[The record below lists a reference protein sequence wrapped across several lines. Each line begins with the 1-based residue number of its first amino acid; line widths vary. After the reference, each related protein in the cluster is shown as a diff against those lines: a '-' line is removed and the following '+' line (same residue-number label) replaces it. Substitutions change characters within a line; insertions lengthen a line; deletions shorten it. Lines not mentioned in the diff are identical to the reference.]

1 MSGDGMFQ
9 APASGRD
16 RLPMI
21 IWHSPQALFW
31 IAAKCFR
38 QSPNPESVLS
48 AMTAILDFATR
59 SDRVGM
65 RARDLLANI
74 RFGAAGDAE
83 EMAPRIY
90 IGRSGEAPALATS
103 EYRGHR
109 RLAEIENRS
118 AEAEGRV
125 LRQAALV
132 QRLSLGDRDATL
144 AVAFLQTM
152 QTTLR
157 LMHQHKSVLLR
168 DLARSRASKYS
179 SGSAHFS
186 AFR

>member
-1 MSGDGMFQ
+1 
-9 APASGRD
+9 
-16 RLPMI
+16 MI

-109 RLAEIENRS
+109 RLAEIENRI

-132 QRLSLGDRDATL
+132 PEAVLG
-144 AVAFLQTM
+144 
-152 QTTLR
+152 
-157 LMHQHKSVLLR
+157 
-168 DLARSRASKYS
+168 RS
-179 SGSAHFS
+179 
-186 AFR
+186 